1 MSSKIPSLLREGR
14 SGVKISQSP
23 PHSAEYTITIAVAV
37 CGGGAATATTTT
49 AAATAAVVA
58 AAAAAAAGAGGVD
71 VAKRSRKFPTL
82 GSPTTKRSTRIGRI
96 GGSWSGKSGM
106 LMLLMR

>member
-1 MSSKIPSLLREGR
+1 MSHS
-14 SGVKISQSP
+14 SP
-23 PHSAEYTITIAVAV
+23 PHSAGYTITIAVAV
-37 CGGGAATATTTT
+37 CGGGAATAATTT

-58 AAAAAAAGAGGVD
+58 ATAAAAAAAGVG
-71 VAKRSRKFPTL
+71 VAKRSRKFLTL
-82 GSPTTKRSTRIGRI
+82 GSPTTKRSTKIGRI